1 MDGWTNIYIERCV
14 YCTYAMLVACTHIFT
29 RCQSF
34 KFLLD
39 VRVQVQVHARAF
51 YKTNI
56 APRASP
62 LDGKGTSPVTIEDSS
77 HSEVKRSRN
86 KRNSIAFV
94 LAVLFQIIS
103 GFQIPIAHQSPA
115 NPLVPAA
122 SLHKHGVIIT
132 IIAAATTAAT
142 TAAAAAATV
151 AAAAAAGCITK
162 APCPD
167 QDSVPCTAYSPL
179 LPVRAYKNVSFCHFK
194 RSFLRHV
201 PTLKYESSEL
211 RKGVS
216 INSIKESAIYR
227 EDSAGGASTILYW
240 GGGRVGAPHHTVST
254 RGNTIHCLYHG

>member
-14 YCTYAMLVACTHIFT
+14 YCTYAMLVAFTHIFT

-51 YKTNI
+51 YKINI

-62 LDGKGTSPVTIEDSS
+62 LDGKGTSPVTIEDSY

-132 IIAAATTAAT
+132 IIAAA
-142 TAAAAAATV
+142 AAAATV
-151 AAAAAAGCITK
+151 AAAAAACITK

-167 QDSVPCTAYSPL
+167 QASVPCTAYSPL
-179 LPVRAYKNVSFCHFK
+179 LPVGAYKNVSFYHFK

-227 EDSAGGASTILYW
+227 EDGAGGASTILFW
-240 GGGRVGAPHHTVST
+240 GGGRVGAPHHTVSSH
-254 RGNTIHCLYHG
+254 GNTMHCLYHG